1 MLPLFS
7 KMDKRGKVLNAAFS
21 VAGAYVVGGQMTLS
35 SIPDTG
41 KLGNSL
47 YDQQGAVRRTGSCPG
62 GYLSE
67 KVKNDNR
74 VERKYSKE
82 SDIAIRM
89 GR

>member
-1 MLPLFS
+1 M
-7 KMDKRGKVLNAAFS
+7 
-21 VAGAYVVGGQMTLS
+21 
-35 SIPDTG
+35 